1 MDARTTSLPPELRRP
16 VKGLRSAA
24 DRLVLWDRW
33 ELQQWV
39 EATRSRGLAFL
50 TLDAEVQRR
59 IIAAIDE
66 PIVPVAVAS

>member
-1 MDARTTSLPPELRRP
+1 MDARSSLPPELRKP
-16 VKGLRSAA
+16 VKGFRGA
-24 DRLVLWDRW
+24 DDRRMLWDRW

-59 IIAAIDE
+59 IIAAIDD
-66 PIVPVAVAS
+66 PIAPVAVAS

>member
-1 MDARTTSLPPELRRP
+1 MDARTSKLPRELRGP
-16 VKGLRSAA
+16 VDGLCAEA
-24 DRLVLWDRW
+24 DRLLLWNRW

-50 TLDAEVQRR
+50 TLDADVQRR

-66 PIVPVAVAS
+66 PIVPFAVAS